1 MKLQTK
7 ATLVFVLGAAGIL
20 AVTDAVF
27 VYNLYA
33 HMRHLSRLTHDA
45 MADNWA
51 AECAAALRSKD
62 LVGLERKMETYTD
75 HGQVVY
81 AFLAGPDGR
90 FILHTDRSLKGRPL
104 GEWRPADPSFRRAE
118 LRRGVPAPGGGEAQ
132 AGLGDFPPAWHRT
145 LIRRAGREVLPP
157 VLAANAAII
166 AVILGVSFLFTRWVI
181 RPVRRL
187 SEAAREVGK
196 GRLDTRVAVG
206 SGDEL
211 GALQKEFN
219 AMVRRLSE
227 IEQLKTDFLAKI
239 THDLRGPLGA
249 ISGTVEIVHD
259 GLHGPVN
266 AKQKRSLTIAL
277 QNVEVLAGLI
287 NNMLDV
293 TKMEAGRMEY
303 SFEPVDLKEA
313 VESAVRLQQ
322 PKAEGFKVRL
332 RAEAA
337 GGLPAVRADRQA
349 LGRVLANLVSNAL
362 KCTPEG
368 GSVSVRAAEEGGGA
382 RVSVAD
388 TGIGI
393 PPEKLE
399 RVFSKFTAIHAP
411 GELPQRSVGTGLGLT
426 ICKEIVEAHGGR
438 IGVESRVSKG
448 TTFHFTLPAAPP
460 SA

>member
-7 ATLVFVLGAAGIL
+7 ATFVFVLGAAGIL
-20 AVTDAVF
+20 AVADAVF

-33 HMRHLSRLTHDA
+33 HIMDLASRTHDA

-62 LVGLERKMETYTD
+62 LARLELKMERYTE
-75 HGQVVY
+75 HGEVLY

-90 FILHTDRSLKGRPL
+90 IILHSDRSLRGRPL
-104 GEWRPADPSFRRAE
+104 GEWRPADPSYRRAE
-118 LRRGVPAPGGGEAQ
+118 LRRGVPSPGGGEAQ
-132 AGLGDFPPAWHRT
+132 AGLGDFPPAWHRS
-145 LIRRAGREVLPP
+145 LIRRAGVDVLPP

-187 SEAAREVGK
+187 SEAARDVARGKLDARVPVG
-196 GRLDTRVAVG
+196 G
-206 SGDEL
+206 SDEL
-211 GALQKEFN
+211 GSLQEEFN

-227 IEQLKTDFLAKI
+227 IERLKTDFLAKI
-239 THDLRGPLGA
+239 THDLRSPLSA

-266 AKQKRSLTIAL
+266 AKQQRSLTIAL
-277 QNVEVLAGLI
+277 QNVDVLAGLI

-322 PKAEGFKVRL
+322 PTAEGFKVRL
-332 RAEAA
+332 RAEAP
-337 GGLPAVRADRQA
+337 GGLPAVRADGQA

-368 GSVSVRAAEEGGGA
+368 GSVTVRAAAEGGGA

-393 PPEKLE
+393 PPEKME

-438 IGVESRVSKG
+438 IGVESRVREG

-460 SA
+460 AA